1 VCDSCVCD
9 LCLQLGLDSSAKAET
24 PELAEEEE
32 EEKKEETESEDKS
45 SDDGDSEGEVKKD
58 EL

>member
-1 VCDSCVCD
+1 MCD

-32 EEKKEETESEDKS
+32 DEKKEETESEDKS